1 MFCMYYLIFSHKTLG
16 ASITPNAEADI
27 WKMRLPKVTQQ
38 IKSKARIET
47 RVQLKPRT
55 LTTVIVEN
63 KLLVTGTHVHN
74 QNLLCVGKDIRFLD
88 WEAGK

>member
-1 MFCMYYLIFSHKTLG
+1 MPGLCYVFCMYYLIFSHKTLG

-27 WKMRLPKVTQQ
+27 WKNAHLPKVTQQ

-47 RVQLKPRT
+47 HVQLKPRT

-63 KLLVTGTHVHN
+63 KLASLHN
-74 QNLLCVGKDIRFLD
+74 ST
-88 WEAGK
+88 